1 MTNITITHVLEFKKK
16 GVPLKPL
23 ILYAKYS
30 VLPTVSIGIYR
41 IELMDNLCSTQ
52 SPDRYM

>member
-1 MTNITITHVLEFKKK
+1 MTNITITRVLEFKKK